1 MKHQRWLQRVGA
13 ITLVAVLTGCAAGT
27 SSGPP
32 RSEPACIRDKTP
44 FSLGA
49 GTYADVGKLQ
59 DTKGTSRPFVVVLDE
74 RHNSRVGQV
83 EIAIMLN
90 RLYHTA
96 NLRHL
101 ALEGSVVEKPP
112 PDLTWFTSLP
122 DASAR
127 TAVAL

>member
-1 MKHQRWLQRVGA
+1 MKHQCWQQGVGA

-32 RSEPACIRDKTP
+32 QSEPACIRDKTP
-44 FSLGA
+44 FSLDA
-49 GTYADVGKLQ
+49 GTYADVGKPQ
-59 DTKGTSRPFVVVLDE
+59 DAKGTSRPFVVVLDE

-96 NLRHL
+96 NLRIENGRHVYEFDGDDAHMVAGGTSR
-101 ALEGSVVEKPP
+101 ALPQV
-112 PDLTWFTSLP
+112 
-122 DASAR
+122 
-127 TAVAL
+127 